1 MVSSLTLTLFM
12 EQKPLTGAAEASD
25 LSMETHLKSAQGPV
39 YGADESQSAKV
50 FIHPY
55 IQLTTR
61 TTEDAIPESTRIP

>member
-1 MVSSLTLTLFM
+1 M
-12 EQKPLTGAAEASD
+12 EPRLLTGAAEASD

-55 IQLTTR
+55 ILVL
-61 TTEDAIPESTRIP
+61 ASHLF

>member
-1 MVSSLTLTLFM
+1 M
-12 EQKPLTGAAEASD
+12 EPRPLTGAAEALD

-55 IQLTTR
+55 ILVLAVFFLNVT
-61 TTEDAIPESTRIP
+61 